1 VFSIFA
7 AYKKFMGEIRST
19 DYSVFISREIT
30 KELNTFFQANKNL
43 YSKLFILVDENSFK
57 NCYPQLVEHVAIF
70 KDAELI
76 EIESG
81 EENKNID
88 VCVQIWSTLSEYGA
102 DRKSLFI
109 NLGGGVIGDM
119 GGFIASTF
127 KRGIDFINIPTTLL
141 SQVDASVGGKLG
153 VDLNHLKNEIG
164 VFNNPRAVFVNS
176 NFLSTLDKQQLL
188 SGFAEIVKHA
198 LIADAEYW
206 KKVSKVNLK
215 DLEALDKLIETSVK
229 IKNRIVMQD
238 PQEYGIRKTLNFGHT
253 IGHAIE
259 TCSLEEADTDSF
271 LHGEAIAVGMIC
283 EAYLSYTLS
292 GLPADQLKEITDF
305 ILEKYPSLTI
315 DHMDQQHLIELMGHD
330 KKNEKGSI
338 NFSLLSAIGTCEINK
353 TASKDQIF
361 ASFAYYSEQLELKE

>member
-7 AYKKFMGEIRST
+7 THKIFMGEIKSA
-19 DYSVFISREIT
+19 DYSVYISKEIT
-30 KELNTFFQANKNL
+30 KELNAFFQANKNL

-57 NCYPQLVEHVAIF
+57 NCYPQLVEQVAIF
-70 KDAELI
+70 KEAELI

-153 VDLNHLKNEIG
+153 IDLNHLKNEIG
-164 VFNNPRAVFVNS
+164 VFNNPKAVFVNS
-176 NFLSTLDKQQLL
+176 NFLNTLDKQQLL

-206 KKVSKVNLK
+206 RKVNQVNLK
-215 DLEALDKLIETSVK
+215 NLESLDKLIEPSVK
-229 IKNRIVMQD
+229 IKNRVVMQD
-238 PQEYGIRKTLNFGHT
+238 PHEYGIRKTLNFGHT

-259 TCSLEEADTDSF
+259 TCSLEEPDMASF

-283 EAYLSYTLS
+283 EAYLSHKVC
-292 GLPADQLKEITDF
+292 GLPVDQLKEITDF
-305 ILEKYPSLTI
+305 LLEKYPSLTI
-315 DHMDQQHLIELMGHD
+315 DHMDQQHLLELMGHD
-330 KKNEKGSI
+330 KKNENGTI

-353 TASKDQIF
+353 KASKDQIF
-361 ASFAYYSEQLELKE
+361 ASLAYYSEQLELKE

>member
-7 AYKKFMGEIRST
+7 THKIFMGEIKSA
-19 DYSVFISREIT
+19 DYSVYISKEIT

-57 NCYPQLVEHVAIF
+57 NCYPQLVEHVEIF
-70 KDAELI
+70 KEAELI

-153 VDLNHLKNEIG
+153 IDLNHLKNEIG
-164 VFNNPRAVFVNS
+164 VFNNPKAVFINS
-176 NFLSTLDKQQLL
+176 GFLSTLDKQQLL
-188 SGFAEIVKHA
+188 SGFAELIKHA
-198 LIADAEYW
+198 LIADPANW
-206 KKVSKVNLK
+206 KQVSKANLK
-215 DLEALDKLIETSVK
+215 DLNTLDRLIEPSVK

-238 PQEYGIRKTLNFGHT
+238 PEEYGIRKILNFGHT

-259 TCSLEEADTDSF
+259 TCSLEESDMASF

-283 EAYLSYTLS
+283 EAYLSHKVC

-305 ILEKYPSLTI
+305 ILDKYKSLAI

-330 KKNEKGSI
+330 KKNEKGTI

-353 TASKDQIF
+353 KASKEEIF
-361 ASFAYYSEQLELKE
+361 ASLAYYSEQLELKE

>member
-7 AYKKFMGEIRST
+7 THKIFMGEIKSA
-19 DYSVFISREIT
+19 DYSVYISKEIT
-30 KELNTFFQANKNL
+30 KELNTFFQVNKNL

-57 NCYPQLVEHVAIF
+57 NCYPQLVEHVEIF
-70 KDAELI
+70 KEAELI

-153 VDLNHLKNEIG
+153 IDLNHLKNEIG
-164 VFNNPRAVFVNS
+164 VFNNPKAVFINS
-176 NFLSTLDKQQLL
+176 GFLSTLDKQQLL
-188 SGFAEIVKHA
+188 SGFAELIKHA
-198 LIADAEYW
+198 LIADVANW
-206 KKVSKVNLK
+206 KQVSKANLK
-215 DLEALDKLIETSVK
+215 DLKSLNELIEPSVK
-229 IKNRIVMQD
+229 IKNKIVMQD
-238 PQEYGIRKTLNFGHT
+238 PQEYGIRKALNFGHT

-259 TCSLEEADTDSF
+259 TCSLEESDMASF

-283 EAYLSYTLS
+283 EAYLSHKIC

-305 ILEKYPSLTI
+305 ILDKYKSLAI

-330 KKNEKGSI
+330 KKNEKGTI

-353 TASKDQIF
+353 KASKEEIF
-361 ASFAYYSEQLELKE
+361 ASLAYYSEQLELKE

>member
-1 VFSIFA
+1 
-7 AYKKFMGEIRST
+7 MGEIKSA
-19 DYSVFISREIT
+19 DYSVYISREIT
-30 KELNTFFQANKNL
+30 KEINTFFQVNKNL

-141 SQVDASVGGKLG
+141 AQVDASVGGKLG
-153 VDLNHLKNEIG
+153 IDLNHLKNEIG
-164 VFNNPRAVFVNS
+164 VFNNPKAVFVNS
-176 NFLSTLDKQQLL
+176 RFLSTLDKEQLL

-198 LIADAEYW
+198 LIADAAYW
-206 KKVSKVNLK
+206 KQVTKIDLK

-229 IKNRIVMQD
+229 IKNKIVMQD
-238 PQEYGIRKTLNFGHT
+238 PQEYGVRKTLNFGHT

-259 TCSLEEADTDSF
+259 TNSLEEPDIVSF
-271 LHGEAIAVGMIC
+271 LHGEAVAVGMIC
-283 EAYLSYTLS
+283 EAYLSHKLC

-305 ILEKYPSLTI
+305 ILNKYKSLAI

-353 TASKDQIF
+353 TASKELIIE
-361 ASFAYYSEQLELKE
+361 SLVYYSEQLELKE

>member
-1 VFSIFA
+1 
-7 AYKKFMGEIRST
+7 MGEIKSA
-19 DYSVFISREIT
+19 DYSVYISRDIT
-30 KELNTFFQANKNL
+30 KEINAFFKASPNR
-43 YSKLFILVDENSFK
+43 YSKIFILVDENSFK
-57 NCYPQLVEHVAIF
+57 NCYPPLVEQVSVF

-88 VCVQIWSTLSEYGA
+88 VCLQIWSTLSELGA

-141 SQVDASVGGKLG
+141 AQVDASVGGKVG
-153 VDLNHLKNEIG
+153 IDLNHLKNEIG

-176 NFLSTLDKQQLL
+176 DFLSTLDKRQLL
-188 SGFAEIVKHA
+188 SGFAEIIKHA
-198 LIADAEYW
+198 LIADADYW
-206 KKVSKVNLK
+206 KKVVKVNLK

-229 IKNRIVMQD
+229 IKNKVVTQD
-238 PQEYGIRKTLNFGHT
+238 PHEYNLRKSLNFGHT

-259 TCSLEEADTDSF
+259 TYSLEETDSESL
-271 LHGEAIAVGMIC
+271 LHGEAIAIGMIC
-283 EAYLSYTLS
+283 EAYLSYKLS
-292 GLPADQLKEITDF
+292 GLPKEQLKEITDF
-305 ILEKYPSLTI
+305 IMGKFPDLTI

-330 KKNEKGSI
+330 KKNEKGLI
-338 NFSLLSAIGTCEINK
+338 NFSLLSEIGTCEINK
-353 TASKDQIF
+353 TAHPDQILE
-361 ASFAYYSEQLELKE
+361 ALTYYMEQLELKE

>member
-7 AYKKFMGEIRST
+7 AYKNFMREIKSA

-30 KELNTFFQANKNL
+30 KELNAFFRVNKNL

-57 NCYPQLVEHVAIF
+57 NCYPQLVEHVEIF

-153 VDLNHLKNEIG
+153 IDLNHLKNEIG
-164 VFNNPRAVFVNS
+164 VFNNPKAVFVNS
-176 NFLSTLDKQQLL
+176 NFLSTLDKEQLL

-206 KKVSKVNLK
+206 KKVSKVSLK
-215 DLEALDKLIETSVK
+215 NLEALDQLIETSVK
-229 IKNRIVMQD
+229 IKNKIVIQD

-259 TCSLEEADTDSF
+259 TCSLEEPDTASF

-283 EAYLSYTLS
+283 EAYLSHKVC
-292 GLPADQLKEITDF
+292 GLPAGQLKEITDF
-305 ILEKYPSLTI
+305 LLEKYTSLTI

-330 KKNEKGSI
+330 KKNEKGAI

-353 TASKDQIF
+353 TASKDEIF
-361 ASFAYYSEQLELKE
+361 AALAYYSEQLELKE